1 MLTRVSTLRSSLPRR
16 IAAARGVLVL
26 APVAVAERTEQ
37 LNGPASAS
45 APAPPVGAAAPPASA
60 S

>member
-1 MLTRVSTLRSSLPRR
+1 MLTRVSTLRSSLPRL

-26 APVAVAERTEQ
+26 APVAERTEQ